1 LLEIFFAR
9 GLQTRAVLWRATI
22 ASARLSWA
30 YITFTSERLFVTGC
44 VNNE

>member
-9 GLQTRAVLWRATI
+9 GLQTHAVLWRATI
-22 ASARLSWA
+22 ASARLS
-30 YITFTSERLFVTGC
+30 YITFTSERLYVTGC